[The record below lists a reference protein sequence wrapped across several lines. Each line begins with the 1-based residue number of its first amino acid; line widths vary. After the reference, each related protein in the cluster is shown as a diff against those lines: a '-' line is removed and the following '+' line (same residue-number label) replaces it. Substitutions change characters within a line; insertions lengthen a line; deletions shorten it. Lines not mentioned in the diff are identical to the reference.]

1 MKPSLPLMAA
11 FALAA
16 AAIAEPP
23 STQPAA
29 ADPPAIAPQADE
41 VLKQMGASLRKA
53 TQLSFQ
59 AHTLMDRSRDDGQTI
74 KVALTQKAVVR
85 RPDRVHVL
93 AEGDLVHA
101 EYWYDGRTLAMLDRA
116 DNTYA
121 TAAVPPTIDAMF
133 DHVAT
138 EFGVTV
144 PLCDLLFSDPY
155 AAVRP
160 RIRSGDYLGRHAVRG
175 VPCHHL
181 AFRQESVD
189 WQIWI
194 QTDGP
199 PVPRLLVITYKDLPG
214 APQFLAFLDDWNLA
228 ADAPDDLFG
237 FQPPAGGR
245 QVELTAR
252 GQRSTPAGTDAGARR
267 AP

>member
-1 MKPSLPLMAA
+1 MKPSLPLLAA

-16 AAIAEPP
+16 AAIAQPP

-41 VLKQMGASLRKA
+41 VLKQMGASLGKA

-59 AHTLMDRSRDDGQTI
+59 AHTLMDQPRDDGQTI
-74 KVALTQKAVVR
+74 KVALTQKATVR
-85 RPDRVHVL
+85 RPDRIHVL

-138 EFGVTV
+138 EFGVTM
-144 PLCDLLFSDPY
+144 PLCDLLFADPC

-160 RIRSGDYLGRHAVRG
+160 RIRSGDYLGLHTVRG
-175 VPCHHL
+175 VQCHHL
-181 AFRQESVD
+181 AFRQEAVD

-194 QTDGP
+194 QADP
-199 PVPRLLVITYKDLPG
+199 PAVPRLLVITYKELPG
-214 APQFLAFLDDWNLA
+214 DPQFLAWLDEWNLA
-228 ADAPDDLFG
+228 AEAPDALFR
-237 FQPPAGGR
+237 FEPPPGGR

-252 GQRSTPAGTDAGARR
+252 SARPPAGSETKARR
-267 AP
+267 VP